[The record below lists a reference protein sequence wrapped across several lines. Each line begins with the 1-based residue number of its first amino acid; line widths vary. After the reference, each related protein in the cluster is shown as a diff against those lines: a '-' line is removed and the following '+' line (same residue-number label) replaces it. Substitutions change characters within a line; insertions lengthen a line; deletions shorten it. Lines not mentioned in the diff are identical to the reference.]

1 MPPNIFP
8 KISARPNDI
17 ANDEKTKNGNNV
29 GIITLI
35 HRLSASLEASNDSDG
50 DETNPTRPATVI
62 KIKIYFLKKFTP

>member
-17 ANDEKTKNGNNV
+17 ANDEKTKNGNKV
-29 GIITLI
+29 GIITFI
-35 HRLSASLEASNDSDG
+35 HRLRASFEASKDSAG
-50 DETNPTRPATVI
+50 DATNPIRPATVI